1 MARGY
6 SKLNRRS
13 DNRKAL
19 IRDLA
24 TQLILHGKI
33 ETTLIKAKQ
42 LRKPVEKLVTYA
54 KKGDLH
60 SLRLAEAI
68 LRDLSSEDQT
78 ALSKLFKEIGPKYK
92 DRNGGYTRIYR
103 IGHRLGDSCPMAI
116 IEFVLSMKLSADCP
130 QHFFHRRR
138 CCQQNREMVY
148 LE

>member
-33 ETTLIKAKQ
+33 ETSVIKAKEI
-42 LRKPVEKLVTYA
+42 RRTVEKLITHA

-60 SLRLAEAI
+60 SLRLAEAT
-68 LRDLSSEDQT
+68 LRDLAIDDQT
-78 ALSKLFKEIGPKYK
+78 ALQKLFKEIGPKYK
-92 DRNGGYTRIYR
+92 DRNGGYTRILR
-103 IGHRLGDSCPMAI
+103 TGNRLGDACPMAI
-116 IEFVLSMKLSADCP
+116 IELV
-130 QHFFHRRR
+130 
-138 CCQQNREMVY
+138 
-148 LE
+148 

>member
-116 IEFVLSMKLSADCP
+116 IEFV
-130 QHFFHRRR
+130 
-138 CCQQNREMVY
+138 
-148 LE
+148 